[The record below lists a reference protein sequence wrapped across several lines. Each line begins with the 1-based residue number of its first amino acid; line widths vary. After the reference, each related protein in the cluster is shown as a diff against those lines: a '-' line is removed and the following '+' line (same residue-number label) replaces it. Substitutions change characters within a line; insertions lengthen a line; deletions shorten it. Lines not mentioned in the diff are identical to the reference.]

1 MDTVLT
7 HTVSFLG
14 VAILV
19 AIIARRMRLPYTVG
33 LVLTGIGLAVA
44 GLETGAMLTHDF
56 IFEVIL
62 PPLLFEA
69 ALSIRWRELRQDML
83 PVVALST
90 LGVVISAVVVA
101 AGMVKFLAW
110 PAAPAL
116 VFGVLIAATDPIAVL
131 AMFKD
136 TGIKGRL
143 RLLVES
149 ESLFNDGV
157 AAVLFALVLTWAQTT
172 DSSQLSTVSVG
183 RALAFMTGGGILVGV
198 ACGAAAIT
206 LAGRTSDHLVEA
218 TLTAVAAYGS
228 FLLAE
233 NFGFSGVL
241 ATVAAGLLM
250 GNLGVLREDENR
262 NIFSP
267 DGRTFVIDLWEF
279 GAFIA
284 NSLIFL
290 LIGLRV
296 AAIPLTSVGAR
307 AVLLAIGLGLGGR
320 ALTVYPVCLLFR
332 FSTWAIPMREQH
344 VLWWGGLRGA
354 LALALALALPPSF
367 PLHDEILI
375 TAFGVVVFAV
385 VVQGLTMPW
394 LLLMLKF
401 SQGNETARRQR

>member
-1 MDTVLT
+1 MDTILT
-7 HTVSFLG
+7 HTISFLG

-19 AIIARRMRLPYTVG
+19 AIVARRVRLPYTVG
-33 LVLTGIGLAVA
+33 LVVTGIGLAVT

-69 ALSIRWRELRQDML
+69 ALSIRWRELRRDML
-83 PVVALST
+83 PVVVLST

-110 PAAPAL
+110 PAAPAV

-131 AMFKD
+131 AMFKE

-157 AAVLFALVLTWAQTT
+157 AAVLFALVLAWAQAS
-172 DSSQLSTVSVG
+172 DSSQLDTVTVG
-183 RALAFMTGGGILVGV
+183 RTLVFMTGGGILVGI
-198 ACGAAAIT
+198 ACGGAAIA

-233 NFGFSGVL
+233 NLQFSGVL

-262 NIFSP
+262 NIISP
-267 DGRTFVIDLWEF
+267 DGRAFVIALWEF
-279 GAFIA
+279 AAFIA